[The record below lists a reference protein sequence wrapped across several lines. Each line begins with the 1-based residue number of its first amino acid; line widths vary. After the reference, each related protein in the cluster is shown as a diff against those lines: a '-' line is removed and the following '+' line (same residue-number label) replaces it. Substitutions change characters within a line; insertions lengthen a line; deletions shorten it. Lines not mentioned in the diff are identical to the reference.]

1 MTRIYH
7 ITHMRNLAGIL
18 EQGGLHCDRNAQQ
31 LKSVQIG
38 HQHIKA
44 RRMARVVPLPP
55 NGTLGDYVP
64 FYFAARSPMLY
75 AIHNGAVVGY
85 DGGQEP
91 VVHLVSSAEDVS
103 DSGLE
108 WVFTEGHAEM
118 AFSDFFGDLGD
129 LDKVDWK
136 VMGSRYWFDTNE
148 DPDRKRRRQAEF
160 LVHQFVPWKLV
171 SYIGA
176 YNAKIQKQ
184 VCQALKDQAHVPEI
198 GVEPRWYY

>member
-31 LKSVQIG
+31 LKSIQIG

-64 FYFAARSPMLY
+64 FYFAPRSPMLY

-85 DGGQEP
+85 TGGQEP
-91 VVHLVSSAEDVS
+91 VVHLVSSVEDVR

-118 AFSDFFGDLGD
+118 AFSDFFGDLED

-136 VMGSRYWFDTNE
+136 VMGSSYWFDTNE
-148 DPDRKRRRQAEF
+148 DPATASEGVKRSSLFINSFHGNLFRISVHMTLKSRDRLAR
-160 LVHQFVPWKLV
+160 L
-171 SYIGA
+171 
-176 YNAKIQKQ
+176 
-184 VCQALKDQAHVPEI
+184 
-198 GVEPRWYY
+198 